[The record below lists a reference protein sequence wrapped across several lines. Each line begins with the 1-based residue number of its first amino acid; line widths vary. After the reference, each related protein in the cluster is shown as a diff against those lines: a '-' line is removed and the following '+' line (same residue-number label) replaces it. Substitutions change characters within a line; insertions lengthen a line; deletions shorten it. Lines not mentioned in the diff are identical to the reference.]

1 MSRTQHSGALRAVQ
15 ELRSV
20 EGIVLHKEHIIEK
33 GYHALSPEQ
42 SESVRSIIGLAPDTP
57 VEDHRLGAVFV
68 HAAWFTGDYSIEG
81 EFRLHDIWCC
91 LRGKQL
97 NFTDRN
103 LAVSDNEKLR
113 KLKILDQSTE
123 SGRLTGI
130 DVSESREG
138 HELWFYD
145 ISHST
150 LKRMDIDYRGY
161 VQNLF
166 IMKGVSGW
174 QYLFT
179 DTDLSGDE
187 FDVLTGYLK
196 NALNSFPT
204 LFPRYGYS
212 DLRARLEARL

>member
-1 MSRTQHSGALRAVQ
+1 MSSTQHSDALRAVQ
-15 ELRSV
+15 ELRSA
-20 EGIVLHKEHIIEK
+20 EGIVLHKDHIIEK
-33 GYHALSPEQ
+33 GYPALSPEQ
-42 SESVRSIIGLAPDTP
+42 SESVRSIIGLAPGTP

-103 LAVSDNEKLR
+103 LATSDNETLR
-113 KLKILDQSTE
+113 KLKVLDQSTE

-130 DVSESREG
+130 HVSESGEG

-145 ISHST
+145 TNHST
-150 LKRMDIDYRGY
+150 LKRMEIDYRGY

-187 FDVLTGYLK
+187 FDVLSGYLK

-204 LFPRYGYS
+204 LFPRYDYS
-212 DLRARLEARL
+212 DMRARLEARL